1 MSKEIF
7 ITQSDKDK
15 LLEIIDKDYSYN
27 NYGTSLNLKVLET
40 EIRRANVISNIKL
53 PDNVITMNTRVVLL
67 IDDVEEELTLVF
79 PDETDI
85 KENKISVLS
94 PIGTAILGY
103 REGSSLEWNVPN
115 GTVQIKV
122 ISVTHLPKKNH

>member
-85 KENKISVLS
+85 KNNKISVLS

-122 ISVTHLPKKNH
+122 IRVTHLPKKNH